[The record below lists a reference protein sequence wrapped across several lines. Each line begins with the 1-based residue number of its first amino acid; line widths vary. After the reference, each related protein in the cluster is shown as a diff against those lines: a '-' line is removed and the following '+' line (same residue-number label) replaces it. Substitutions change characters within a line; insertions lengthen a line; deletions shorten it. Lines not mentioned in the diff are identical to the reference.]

1 MMRRYMPMATTL
13 LIALTAGLLA
23 ANARAEPLKIR
34 AGWVVTPASLVP
46 VMFAKQGVAKHLGKS
61 YVFEPVYINASP
73 RQITAIAAGEL
84 DIAALGFSSFPFAIQ
99 NAGLTDLRI
108 TTDEIQDGGPDRWS
122 TLYMVRKDS
131 GIQTVA
137 DLKGKVVAVNGLG
150 SGVHMALTA
159 MLQKH
164 GLQDKRDY
172 IVIEAP
178 FPTMKAVLAERKA
191 DLIVAGTPFAFD
203 PELVAIGRTLFAQRD
218 AMGPSELSFWTMRQS
233 FIAKNRAVVID
244 LLEDKLRA
252 VRWYL
257 DPANRQEAISLIAAF
272 MKQPPARFEG
282 WLFGKNDFYRNPDGL
297 VDLTAL
303 QNNVKLMREIGVIKA
318 DLDVAPYSD
327 LSLVKEAAAR
337 LK

>member
-1 MMRRYMPMATTL
+1 MRRWTPKATAL
-13 LIALTAGLLA
+13 VIALTASVLA
-23 ANARAEPLKIR
+23 AGAGAEPVKIR
-34 AGWVVTPASLVP
+34 AGWVTTPASLVP
-46 VMFAKQGVAKHLGKS
+46 VLFAKQGLAKHLGKS
-61 YVFEPVYINASP
+61 YVFEPIYINASP

-84 DIAALGFSSFPFAIQ
+84 DIAALGFSSFPFAIA

-108 TTDEIQDGGPDRWS
+108 ITDEIQDGGPDRWS

-191 DLIVAGTPFAFD
+191 DLIVGGTPFAFD
-203 PELVAIGRTLFAQRD
+203 PELVAIARTLFTQRE
-218 AMGPSELSFWTMRQS
+218 AMGPSELSFWTARAG
-233 FIAKNRAVVID
+233 FLAKNRAVMID

-257 DPANRQEAISLIAAF
+257 DPANRQEAIGLIASF

-282 WLFGKNDFYRNPDGL
+282 WLFAKNDFFRNPDGL
-297 VDLTAL
+297 VDLDAL
-303 QNNVKLMREIGVIKA
+303 QSNVNLMRQIGVLKA
-318 DLDVAPYSD
+318 DLEVAKYAD
-327 LSLVKEAAAR
+327 LSLVKEAAQR

>member
-1 MMRRYMPMATTL
+1 MPRRTLKATTFV
-13 LIALTAGLLA
+13 IALTAGLLA
-23 ANARAEPLKIR
+23 AGARAEPLKIR
-34 AGWVVTPASLVP
+34 AGWVTTPASLVP
-46 VMFAKQGVAKHLGKS
+46 VMFAKQGLAKHLGKS
-61 YVFEPVYINASP
+61 YVFEPIYINASP

-84 DIAALGFSSFPFAIQ
+84 DIAALGFSSFPFAVA

-108 TTDEIQDGGPDRWS
+108 ITDEIQDGGPDRWS

-191 DLIVAGTPFAFD
+191 DLIVGGTPFAFD
-203 PELVAIGRTLFAQRD
+203 PELVAISRTLFTQRD
-218 AMGPSELSFWTMRQS
+218 AIGPSELSFWTARAD
-233 FIAKNRAVVID
+233 FLAKHRAVMID

-282 WLFGKNDFYRNPDGL
+282 WLFAKNDFFRNPDGI
-297 VDLTAL
+297 VDLDAL
-303 QNNVKLMREIGVIKA
+303 QNNVNLMRQIGVLKA
-318 DLDVAPYSD
+318 DLEAAKYAD
-327 LSLVKEAAAR
+327 LSLVKEAAQR